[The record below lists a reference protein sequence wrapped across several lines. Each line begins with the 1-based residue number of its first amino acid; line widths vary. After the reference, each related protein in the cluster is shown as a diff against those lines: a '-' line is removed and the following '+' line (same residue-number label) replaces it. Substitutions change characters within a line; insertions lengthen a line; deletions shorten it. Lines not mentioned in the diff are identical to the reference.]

1 MERMKRTDIHLIYR
15 VLEKLLLSKK
25 VSESASVEKVI
36 LIEQEEVS
44 KYNNYNK
51 LGKVVSDKDI
61 RSYVGRELIG
71 TQNTKEGT
79 KPIYIVLEI
88 SHFEFMIKG
97 TLTVRMIEGYALK
110 VALFIDKRLGV
121 IYMSIQL
128 SGSESLQNKVI
139 NYFEGDLIELNDLLE
154 KGWQVIC

>member
-1 MERMKRTDIHLIYR
+1 MIRTDIHLIYR
-15 VLEKLLLSKK
+15 VLESLLLDKR
-25 VSESASVEKVI
+25 VGELNIVEKVI
-36 LIEQEEVS
+36 LIEREEVS

-61 RSYVGRELIG
+61 RSYVGSELIG

-79 KPIYIVLEI
+79 RPIYIVLEI

-97 TLTVRMIEGYALK
+97 TLTVRMVEGYALK
-110 VALFIDKRLGV
+110 VVLFIDKRLGV

-128 SGSESLQNKVI
+128 GGRESLQNKI
-139 NYFEGDLIELNDLLE
+139 LNYFEGDIVELKDLLE